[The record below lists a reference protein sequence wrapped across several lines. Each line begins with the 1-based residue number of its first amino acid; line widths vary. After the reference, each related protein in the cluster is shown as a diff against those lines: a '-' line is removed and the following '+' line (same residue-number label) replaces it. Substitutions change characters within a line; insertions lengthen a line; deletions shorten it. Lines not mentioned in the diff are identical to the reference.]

1 MKTLIA
7 STIISFFTFVSFSSF
22 AAGDHSVSGT
32 STETSKVYVHALNTG
47 KVDVTVVKRAGEN
60 LAIEVLDKEGHVLVN
75 KSLDKDESLSRTR
88 FDLNQLPDGTY
99 QIVVGEG
106 ASKQIKEIVLDTTL
120 SETFRTVNLG

>member
-7 STIISFFTFVSFSSF
+7 SAIISFFTFVSFSSF
-22 AAGDHSVSGT
+22 AASYHSNPGN
-32 STETSKVYVHALNTG
+32 STETSKVYVQALNTG

-75 KSLDKDESLSRTR
+75 KTLEKDESLSRTR

-106 ASKQIKEIVLDTTL
+106 TSKQIKEIVIDTTV
-120 SETFRTVNLG
+120 SASFRTVHLG